1 MVSVQTTTACTQLDR
16 YLLLLGAI
24 LHGCSIA
31 WVQYCMSMIPVTQ
44 IVGGQEMLKFKA
56 SLDYRASL
64 GIAWAT

>member
-1 MVSVQTTTACTQLDR
+1 
-16 YLLLLGAI
+16 
-24 LHGCSIA
+24 
-31 WVQYCMSMIPVTQ
+31 MSMIPVTQ